1 MKWLAQPGLGIS
13 LIPSLENVGYA
24 AGHNRTFGQTNTSY
38 VVALNA
44 DVVLCPQFLSALA
57 GALDANPTAGSAC
70 GRLYRGLPEDTRT
83 LDSTGLIP
91 DRFRRFHDRDHN
103 SADRGQR
110 RCPSRIF
117 GAPGSAAMFRR
128 AMLDDI
134 VNDGQFFDEDFFAYC
149 EDADLAS
156 RAQRRGWHSIFVPEA
171 RGWHAHDDL
180 TGARSGRRDGD
191 APFRQLLLMR
201 NRHLCFLKNEPWQDL
216 VKAGP
221 ILLAYD
227 AALESYLLSRGS
239 RLGIA
244 WPFP

>member
-1 MKWLAQPGLGIS
+1 MSEPNLRELLA
-13 LIPSLENVGYA
+13 
-24 AGHNRTFGQTNTSY
+24 
-38 VVALNA
+38 
-44 DVVLCPQFLSALA
+44 
-57 GALDANPTAGSAC
+57 
-70 GRLYRGLPEDTRT
+70 LP
-83 LDSTGLIP
+83 
-91 DRFRRFHDRDHN
+91 
-103 SADRGQR
+103 
-110 RCPSRIF
+110 
-117 GAPGSAAMFRR
+117 AMFRR

-149 EDADLAS
+149 EDADLAW

-244 WPFP
+244 WPLSLARKLPALRWKRGREFSRARADVRLSDWFASAV